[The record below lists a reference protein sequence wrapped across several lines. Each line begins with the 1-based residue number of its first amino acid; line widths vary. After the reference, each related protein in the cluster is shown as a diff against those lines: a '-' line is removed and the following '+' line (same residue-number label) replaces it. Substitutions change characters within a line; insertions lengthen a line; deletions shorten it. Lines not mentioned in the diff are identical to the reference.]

1 MSRLT
6 ARMTHLGLACFD
18 RDAMEAFY
26 RRTIG
31 MVVTDRG
38 VASGGPEIVFMTA
51 DPSEHHQ
58 LVLAPGR
65 PEGSPSIIG
74 QISFLVDSLASL
86 RAHYERNKAAGVEKL
101 MTKNHGNAYSIY
113 FMDPEGNKVEI
124 YCHTPWY
131 VSQPHN
137 TPLDFSLTDEE
148 IEAQTEELVRKDPTF
163 RTRAEWQAE
172 LAERL
177 ARGEQD

>member
-1 MSRLT
+1 MSILT

-18 RDAMEAFY
+18 RDAMEIFY

-38 VASGGPEIVFMTA
+38 TASGGGPEIVFMSA
-51 DPSEHHQ
+51 DPNEHHQ

-74 QISFLVDSLASL
+74 QISFLVDDLAAL
-86 RAHYERNKAAGVEKL
+86 RAHYERNKAFGAVKL
-101 MTKNHGNAYSIY
+101 MTKNHGNSYSIY

-137 TPLDFSLTDEE
+137 TPLDFSLSDDE
-148 IEAQTEELVRKDPTF
+148 ILALTEELVRNDPTF
-163 RTRAEWQAE
+163 KPRAEWQAE
-172 LAERL
+172 LAERI
-177 ARGEQD
+177 ARGE